1 MKWPVQWSRSNRA
14 LFAWLPSI
22 FLVVGLSVPTSSFA
36 LTRSNFASSVTSE
49 SMTVLW
55 IAKERGLF
63 NKYGLDVQSVL
74 MPRSAVTLASLV
86 AGEIDM
92 AIVGPGNLLNAAAG
106 GADVVGVGNLVQKLD
121 YRFVARPEI
130 KKPEDL
136 RGRRVAISGP
146 GAVSH
151 IVALLALQMLGIEP
165 NQSKIA
171 FLSIPG
177 TEVNRRVAMETNAV
191 DATTLNGSIGDIYA
205 SRGYSILYNFRGSG
219 VIMPSTVLTTSRRTA
234 VAKPQVIDAY
244 LKAFI
249 ESIAYVLDPANK
261 STVTRSI
268 ATNLRLNTPAEA
280 EEAYSTV
287 VNSYERVP
295 APNLDGMKKLHSIL
309 TSINPKLVSVRPES
323 VVDTSFVQKLES
335 SGFIQSLGKKR

>member
-1 MKWPVQWSRSNRA
+1 M
-14 LFAWLPSI
+14 AWLLSVL
-22 FLVVGLSVPTSSFA
+22 LVVGLSTPTHSLA

-55 IAKERGLF
+55 VAKARGLF
-63 NKYGLDVQSVL
+63 NKYGLDVQSIL

-136 RGRRVAISGP
+136 RGKRVAISGP

-151 IVALLALQMLGIEP
+151 IVALLALQKLGIDP
-165 NQSKIA
+165 NQFKMA

-177 TEVNRRVAMETNAV
+177 TEVNRRVALETNAV

-205 SRGYSILYNFRGSG
+205 SRGYSILYNFKGSG
-219 VIMPSTVLTTSRRTA
+219 VIMPQTVLTTSRRTA
-234 VAKPQVIDAY
+234 SAKPEVIDAY

-249 ESIAYVLDPANK
+249 ESIAFVLDPANK
-261 STVTRSI
+261 SAVTRII
-268 ATNLRLNTPAEA
+268 ATNLRLNNPTDAEK
-280 EEAYSTV
+280 AYATV

-295 APNLDGMKKLHSIL
+295 APNLDAMKKLHGIL
-309 TSINPKLVSVRPES
+309 ISINPKLASVRAET
-323 VVDTSFVQKLES
+323 VVDTSFIQKLES
-335 SGFIQSLGKKR
+335 SGFIQSLAKRP

>member
-1 MKWPVQWSRSNRA
+1 MKKPGRESRRRKA
-14 LFAWLPSI
+14 LLALLQSL
-22 FLVVGLSVPTSSFA
+22 FLAVGLSRPTYSLA
-36 LTRSNFASSVTSE
+36 LTPSNFASSVTSE

-55 IAKERGLF
+55 VAKERGLF
-63 NKYGLDVQSVL
+63 NKYGLDVRSIL

-136 RGRRVAISGP
+136 RGKRVAISGP

-151 IVALLALQMLGIEP
+151 IVALLALQMLGVDP
-165 NQSKIA
+165 DQSRIA

-177 TEVNRRVAMETNAV
+177 TEVNRRVALETNAV

-205 SRGYSILYNFRGSG
+205 GRGYSVLYNFKGSG
-219 VIMPSTVLTTSRRTA
+219 VIMPQTVLTTSRRTA
-234 VAKPQVIDAY
+234 SAKPQVIDGY

-268 ATNLRLNTPAEA
+268 AINLRLNNPGEA
-280 EEAYSTV
+280 EGAYSTV

-295 APNLDGMKKLHSIL
+295 APNLDAMKRLHGIL
-309 TSINPKLVSVRPES
+309 TSINPKLASVRPET
-323 VVDTSFVQKLES
+323 VVDSSFIRKLDS
-335 SGFIQSLGKKR
+335 SGFIQSLAKKP